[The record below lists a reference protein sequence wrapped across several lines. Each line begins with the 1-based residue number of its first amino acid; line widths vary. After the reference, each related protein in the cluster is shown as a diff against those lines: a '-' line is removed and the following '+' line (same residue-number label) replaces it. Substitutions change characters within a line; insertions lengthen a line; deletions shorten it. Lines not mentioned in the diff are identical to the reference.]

1 MHLHDE
7 RGVGKIA
14 FPLREL
20 RQRQAPPLGQG
31 RALLLQA
38 GDEPAAQVVDGG
50 RREIEIRVD
59 AALGAGGIVG
69 RAARFGKLVGKALRG
84 QRRALRGL
92 RHGAGE
98 HGAVALGVHD
108 GGHDRLAALH
118 LGIKLHGHAAA
129 LAVGIRLARGGEH
142 FFRLAVGLSGACA
155 EHVRPFFPEQV
166 ALREALARERQR
178 EPVVF
183 LRRGHAVL
191 MNAAGV
197 HVRDHGDVLRPLH
210 AALDL
215 HAGDAR
221 VGELLQVVCQ
231 AVVAQA
237 QRVFVHAAAHA
248 VLHAAR
254 LRAGA
259 AVAAAAADER
269 AHIAL
274 AGIAEAQRPVHEH
287 LGFDAR
293 MLRDEAD
300 LLEREL
306 AREHGAGDAH
316 LGRGL
321 DPGEIVDAHLR
332 AGVQRNVRQS
342 GAQHACE
349 AQILHK
355 DRVRPGVRRLLRE
368 RGGGV
373 HLAVAHE
380 GVERDV
386 DLAAADVAVA
396 HGLGKR
402 LLCEIIGAPA
412 RVEPVAK
419 AHIHRVRP
427 VLHRRNDGIEVTRR
441 RQQFQHRP
449 TPSYSHTYSII
460 AQQALLLQVNFHA
473 IM

>member
-1 MHLHDE
+1 M
-7 RGVGKIA
+7 
-14 FPLREL
+14 
-20 RQRQAPPLGQG
+20 
-31 RALLLQA
+31 
-38 GDEPAAQVVDGG
+38 
-50 RREIEIRVD
+50 
-59 AALGAGGIVG
+59 ALGI
-69 RAARFGKLVGKALRG
+69 
-84 QRRALRGL
+84 
-92 RHGAGE
+92 
-98 HGAVALGVHD
+98 HD
-108 GGHDRLAALH
+108 GGHDRLARLY

-142 FFRLAVGLSGACA
+142 LLGLAVRLGRAGA
-155 EHVRPFFPEQV
+155 EHVRPLLAEQV
-166 ALREALARERQR
+166 ALREALTRERQR

-191 MNAAGV
+191 MDAAGV

-237 QRVFVHAAAHA
+237 QRVLVHAAAHA

-269 AHIAL
+269 THIAL

-287 LGFDAR
+287 LGFNAR
-293 MLRDEAD
+293 VLRDEAD

-332 AGVQRNVRQS
+332 AGVQRNVRQG
-342 GAQHACE
+342 GAQHARE
-349 AQILHK
+349 AQILHE

-368 RGGGV
+368 RGGSV

-402 LLCEIIGAPA
+402 LPCEIIGAPA

-427 VLHRRNDGIEVTRR
+427 VLHRRDDGIEVARG

>member
-1 MHLHDE
+1 
-7 RGVGKIA
+7 
-14 FPLREL
+14 
-20 RQRQAPPLGQG
+20 
-31 RALLLQA
+31 
-38 GDEPAAQVVDGG
+38 
-50 RREIEIRVD
+50 
-59 AALGAGGIVG
+59 
-69 RAARFGKLVGKALRG
+69 
-84 QRRALRGL
+84 
-92 RHGAGE
+92 
-98 HGAVALGVHD
+98 
-108 GGHDRLAALH
+108 
-118 LGIKLHGHAAA
+118 
-129 LAVGIRLARGGEH
+129 
-142 FFRLAVGLSGACA
+142 
-155 EHVRPFFPEQV
+155 
-166 ALREALARERQR
+166 
-178 EPVVF
+178 
-183 LRRGHAVL
+183 

-237 QRVFVHAAAHA
+237 QRILVHAAAHA

-342 GAQHACE
+342 GAQDARE
-349 AQILHK
+349 TQILHK

-368 RGGGV
+368 RGGSV

-427 VLHRRNDGIEVTRR
+427 VLHRRNDGIEVARR